1 MQPYIFMK
9 IIFSNL
15 QDPGFN
21 LAAEEYIFSQ
31 QQDEMLFIY
40 VNNPCVVIGCNQ
52 SAVLECDVKFC
63 KDHDIS
69 ILRRMSGGGAVF
81 HDTGNLNFCF
91 ISNRTQ
97 GQSPLGSEF
106 LLPIIHVLKDLGI
119 EVFSGK
125 RKDLWLDGGY
135 KISGTASRVTSS
147 RELHH
152 GTLLY
157 DTDLF
162 KMDKSLVAKEGLI
175 HSGKAIASVPSTVKN
190 IKTYLDEKGQV
201 ALLSADFFDLVLKR
215 LFVFFQLEMY
225 SYFSEENTVNIE
237 LLQKNKY
244 DLLEWNFKK

>member
-1 MQPYIFMK
+1 MK
-9 IIFSNL
+9 IIFSSLHN
-15 QDPGFN
+15 PGFN
-21 LAAEEYIFSQ
+21 LAAEEYLFSQ
-31 QQDEMLFIY
+31 RQDEMLFLY

-52 SAVLECDVKFC
+52 SAVLECDVTFC

-125 RKDLWLDGGY
+125 RKDLWLPGGY

-157 DTDLF
+157 DTELL
-162 KMDKSLVAKEGLI
+162 KLDKSLTAKVGVTSSSKVL
-175 HSGKAIASVPSTVKN
+175 ASVPSTVKN
-190 IKTYLDEKGQV
+190 IKTYLEEKGQV
-201 ALLSADFFDLVLKR
+201 SRSSADFFDLVLKK
-215 LFVFFQLEMY
+215 LLDFFQLETCSTLSM
-225 SYFSEENTVNIE
+225 EEAVQIE

-244 DLLEWNFKK
+244 EMPEWTFRK